1 MQEGIKWSIVVA
13 CLLLLGI
20 LIYEVFQDQ
29 KRHTEGFADKQSY
42 LTEFYPKRTDIVPGQ
57 QKEDN
62 DWIRDPRYK
71 EQYVDVQAT
80 GLQND
85 FCRVVVKRHNPGSMI
100 MACALAGTDGLPSR
114 NYATAADFIFSRD
127 DYFRQNEKTRRAD
140 YCRIIKTTK
149 APNDA
154 WSSMCANGLVDTFS
168 KKEVQDI
175 TPPDDIATLLWF
187 YEGAMIWY
195 RFKDDLLDY
204 ATNTRLVSA
213 GALKIDQNPQNKTTE
228 GLQLNK
234 IAKSQEQY
242 LRIGENDNLE
252 FDQQVE
258 LRQLRAFMFWVRFDE
273 FTNNTHIF
281 DFGTGAG
288 HNNVYLGIEGKG
300 NDTNPNKPNSISN
313 KPTDADVVCQRSAPR
328 ELDPRAY
335 MKFTEANVEIYDC
348 PGPEPIAPTTN
359 NTYASASQDQET
371 KPKTANLLFEI
382 WDQEQRKM
390 RIKCIDAFTEKKL
403 HHVCCTVTDMS
414 FRPTWNIYVDGKKI
428 YTEQEGHLP
437 QTNYSTKNY
446 IGRSNWTE
454 DEKFRGTLFDFRM
467 YRTPVSE
474 PKLQKSIQWS
484 KPQLNN
490 PQPL

>member
-1 MQEGIKWSIVVA
+1 MDEGVKWSIVVA

-62 DWIRDPRYK
+62 DWLRDPRYK

-85 FCRVVVKRHNPGSMI
+85 LCRVVVKRHNPGSMM

-114 NYATAADFIFSRD
+114 NYATASGFIFSRD
-127 DYFRQNEKTRRAD
+127 DYFRQNEKTQRAD

-154 WSSMCANGLVDTFS
+154 WSSMCANGLVDAFS
-168 KKEVQDI
+168 KKEVQDT

-213 GALKIDQNPQNKTTE
+213 GNLQIDQNPKNKTTD

-234 IAKSQEQY
+234 LEKDQY
-242 LRIGENDNLE
+242 IRIGENDNLE

-273 FTNNTHIF
+273 FTNNAHIF

-288 HNNVYLGIEGKG
+288 HHNVYIGIEGKG
-300 NDTNPNKPNSISN
+300 NSQDPNKPNSVSN

-335 MKFTEANVEIYDC
+335 MKFTAANVEIYDC
-348 PGPEPIAPTTN
+348 PGPEPIALTTN
-359 NTYASASQDQET
+359 DSYAPAAQEQEQP
-371 KPKTANLLFEI
+371 PKTANLLFEI

-390 RIKCIDAFTEKKL
+390 RIKCVDALTEKKL

-414 FRPTWNIYVDGKKI
+414 FRPTWNVYIDGKKI

-437 QTNYSTKNY
+437 QTNYTTKNY
-446 IGRSNWTE
+446 IGRSNWAE
-454 DEKFRGTLFDFRM
+454 DEKFKGTLFDFRM